1 MWGAVIFFKEV
12 STWKDF
18 ALIKWYLRGKKNKI
32 KLSMCFAVFSLPTG
46 YNPNINACN
55 AAGQKQK
62 QE

>member
-1 MWGAVIFFKEV
+1 VP
-12 STWKDF
+12 TWKDF